1 MKVYLIQ
8 FSIRTLF
15 MGTFSLDSYHL
26 SQCVWKEEDGGWEAK
41 GTKDEERERQGG
53 KETETL
59 LL

>member
-26 SQCVWKEEDGGWEAK
+26 SQCVWKEEDGGEAK